1 MRDRQLEVYWS
12 NRLEEL
18 AGGMFE
24 QWEAGRG
31 GDPFAKTCVVT
42 GDMATRN
49 WLQRHFLLERAPG
62 RRRVLA
68 NIDFVP
74 LPEFVN
80 NWLAAMTH
88 EAAVGERRTVEHPY
102 APGVL
107 AWRINAILKDR
118 ADDPELAVL
127 QHYISGKAPEV
138 ADRRRYDLSTRL
150 AKLYDD
156 YLGYRYGM
164 LLRWERGEMPSDQEE
179 RWQAILYRL
188 LVQEVP
194 GTYPKDFAQALGPGA
209 SAETAFR
216 NGFPRYEA
224 VHVFDVATAPWPY
237 LQMLKKLAEATP
249 VAFWNFNP
257 SEEFWLDDPTK
268 REVMREKARR
278 LREALQA
285 GEDPAKEAE
294 SPMFDSPKAKLLGS
308 LATGARGVL
317 AAELDLADGDC
328 EWIGAGKPLG
338 KAEVHSCYSPRRELE
353 AARDALHHYFK
364 SNPGAKPS
372 DALVLCADWATYSPL
387 IESVFSTGG
396 GNAIP
401 IALEGG
407 VAEETPITHALE
419 ELFDFRTNRFEVSK
433 VLHLLSVPAV
443 REKFGIDA
451 DGFAVL
457 RGMVQENNLHWG
469 YDDADVKAILG
480 EGAKDEVYPFTWR
493 RGLDRFVAD
502 ALLGPREDERALVD
516 LGGIGRL
523 QPCGRVED
531 DRARAVAGLCA
542 FVAALKKFRDFLR
555 GAHALEEWRDRL
567 VQAVNDF
574 YAGDDETERE
584 LAALRKS
591 IGSTIRSA
599 MLAREQGK
607 AASRA
612 EPISGEVMARAVL
625 SAVKS
630 GMHHVNTGGDCVR
643 FAPLRNGTAVPAKFV
658 WICGLNDGAFPHV
671 EYAPAFDLIGRH
683 LTLFDVTARE
693 RDNLAL
699 LKAAAGARERLAFS
713 YTGQSVK
720 TDEELPPSV
729 ALADL
734 MEWFKLKTPTY
745 VHPLQAY
752 SPRYY
757 REGGKNLPL
766 SYSATNRA
774 AAEALET
781 KAPDG
786 GPQGLLVRPFEY
798 EKEGETVIELDDL
811 IDFYCRPCHFLAKK
825 RLHARI
831 SKPWYDNLSDE
842 DAMGVAVP
850 AEFKSNAL
858 LDGAVPGDE
867 EVRTEAERLTEEGA
881 ACEMKMAEDK
891 LALAVDSNAVCAF
904 HERRIDFAKT
914 DPEYM
919 RYACPDEDVPRRYRE
934 YLRGE
939 PEMGEVRLETVETMA
954 DGSSAPRMVRLTFSH
969 LPAVGLA
976 NAGGKSMPHVF
987 VYKQDTLYPQDRCRA
1002 WIRHLALQATD
1013 KECVTALFSPGEKT
1027 IKTYRPVPKDEAV
1040 AKLRRLVEKATEEFS
1055 ADLDWEKGAE
1065 KLPEEYAALTDGDA
1079 YCYFKGK
1086 KNKKG

>member
-1 MRDRQLEVYWS
+1 MRDRQLKVYWS

-18 AGGMFE
+18 ADRMFE

-42 GDMATRN
+42 GDMATKN
-49 WLQRHFLLERAPG
+49 WLQRHFLLERALG
-62 RRRVLA
+62 QRRVLA
-68 NIDFVP
+68 NIDFVL

-88 EAAVGERRTVEHPY
+88 GAAVGERRTVEHPY

-107 AWRINAILKDR
+107 AWRINAILKDH

-127 QHYISGKAPEV
+127 QQYISGKAPEV

-164 LLRWERGEMPSDQEE
+164 LLRWECGEMPSDGEE
-179 RWQAILYRL
+179 RWQAVLYRL
-188 LVQEVP
+188 LVQEAP
-194 GTYPKDFAQALGPGA
+194 GTYPRDFAAALGHGA

-268 REVMREKARR
+268 REVMREKVRR
-278 LREALQA
+278 LREALQS
-285 GEDPAKEAE
+285 GEDPAEEAE

-317 AAELDLADGDC
+317 AAELDLTDGDC
-328 EWIGAGKPLG
+328 EWIGNGGKPLG

-372 DALVLCADWATYSPL
+372 DAMVLCADWATYSPL
-387 IESVFSTGG
+387 IESVFSADGG
-396 GNAIP
+396 DAIP

-419 ELFDFRTNRFEVSK
+419 ELFDFRANRFEVSK

-457 RGMVQENNLHWG
+457 RGMVQKNNLHWG

-480 EGAKDEVYPFTWR
+480 EGAKDETYPFTWR

-531 DRARAVAGLCA
+531 DRAKAVAGLCS
-542 FVAALKKFRDFLR
+542 FVAAQKKFRDFLR
-555 GAHALEEWRDRL
+555 GAHTLEEWRDRL

-591 IGSTIRSA
+591 IGATIRSA
-599 MLAREQGK
+599 VLARDQGK

-612 EPISGEVMARAVL
+612 EPVPGEVMARAVL
-625 SAVKS
+625 AAVKS
-630 GMHHVNTGGDCVR
+630 SMHHVNTGGDCVR
-643 FAPLRNGTAVPAKFV
+643 FAPLRNGTAIPAKFV
-658 WICGLNDGAFPHV
+658 WICGLNDGTFPHV

-720 TDEELPPSV
+720 TDEKLPPSV

-734 MEWFKLKTPTY
+734 MEWFGMKDPTY

-752 SPRYY
+752 SPRYF
-757 REGGKNLPL
+757 REGGEDLPP

-774 AAEALET
+774 AAEALES
-781 KAPDG
+781 KPQDG
-786 GPQGLLVRPFEY
+786 GPQGLPVWPFELAAD
-798 EKEGETVIELDDL
+798 GETVIELDDL
-811 IDFYCRPCHFLAKK
+811 AFFYSAPHRFLMHRRLGIYNGKLGEVSQDDDGLEAKLPIDLDVDLLVRGT
-825 RLHARI
+825 
-831 SKPWYDNLSDE
+831 S
-842 DAMGVAVP
+842 GVEPAV
-850 AEFKSNAL
+850 
-858 LDGAVPGDE
+858 
-867 EVRTEAERLTEEGA
+867 EAERLREEGHWPSTAEALKTAMDKA
-881 ACEMKMAEDK
+881 AQDGQGYRARRLTYTKSESEGFECPGTTAAA
-891 LALAVDSNAVCAF
+891 ALAAWQDIADAVMFEVPLDMEGNRVLVRGRRKEIQLNMDTGFAMAHVFDFVESKEIPDS
-904 HERRIDFAKT
+904 EKR
-914 DPEYM
+914 
-919 RYACPDEDVPRRYRE
+919 ACW
-934 YLRGE
+934 
-939 PEMGEVRLETVETMA
+939 VRHVA
-954 DGSSAPRMVRLTFSH
+954 GHA
-969 LPAVGLA
+969 
-976 NAGGKSMPHVF
+976 AGGHF
-987 VYKQDTLYPQDRCRA
+987 
-1002 WIRHLALQATD
+1002 
-1013 KECVTALFSPGEKT
+1013 VTAMMCKKDEPVR
-1027 IKTYRPVPKDEAV
+1027 TYRPLEQEKAME
-1040 AKLRRLVEKATEEFS
+1040 RLEKMVQAALEPMEFSLEKATGPR
-1055 ADLDWEKGAE
+1055 EKDE
-1065 KLPEEYAALTDGDA
+1065 LPSDVMKAVVDDGRTVVSTRA
-1079 YCYFKGK
+1079 R
-1086 KNKKG
+1086 